1 MIDGKLLDALV
12 AVVRL
17 RNFEKAARHLG
28 ITQSAVSQRI
38 QALEESVGQPLV
50 IRSQD
55 GQPTAAGEHIL
66 RFAQQVEALERD
78 AMTGIGHPRM
88 GKWSRVAVAVNADS
102 LATWFKGTLD
112 LLMHR
117 HSAAVELVLCD
128 QSETIVQLRAGTVLA
143 CVSSWP
149 EPIQGCSCQPLGKML
164 YRCVASREAL
174 EKTGIHELNR
184 KLAAALPA
192 VIFGRHDDIVADFVK
207 RAIGLEAHDY
217 PCHIV
222 PSTADLLSFV
232 LSGYGYSLLPSLQID
247 PYIRRRTLVDIHP
260 QRTHEIPLYWHRWKI
275 STNLIDKL
283 SEYVST
289 AASRRLEDSN
299 KR

>member
-17 RNFEKAARHLG
+17 RSFEKAARHLG

-38 QALEESVGQPLV
+38 QALEENVGRPLV

-55 GQPTAAGEHIL
+55 GRPTAAGEHML
-66 RFAQQVEALERD
+66 RFAQQIEALERD
-78 AMTGIGHPRM
+78 AMAGM
-88 GKWSRVAVAVNADS
+88 GDPGLGKNWTRVAVAVNADS

-112 LLMHR
+112 LLMHK
-117 HSAAVELVLCD
+117 HSAAVELILLD
-128 QSETIVQLRAGTVLA
+128 QSETIEQLRAGTVLA

-149 EPIQGCSCQPLGKML
+149 ESIQGCSCEPLGKML

-174 EKTGIHELNR
+174 HKTGIHELNR

-192 VIFGRHDDIVADFVK
+192 VIFGRHDDILADFVK
-207 RAIGLEAHDY
+207 RAIGLEAHEY

-247 PYIRRRTLVDIHP
+247 PYIRRGTLVDIYP
-260 QRTHEIPLYWHRWKI
+260 ERPYEIALYWHRWKI
-275 STNLIDKL
+275 STALIDKL
-283 SEYVST
+283 SDYVRT
-289 AASRRLEDSN
+289 AASRRLE
-299 KR
+299 